1 MLRPAAFAVALVGL
15 LSGPSLALTPQ
26 QKVATDLLRAVGA
39 TAAPCVQIVP
49 QAEYRTLKAEDQAGR
64 VVCGRY
70 AGSVR
75 AARERCTAKFPAQVV
90 TPWATQ
96 RNRMTGVF
104 QQAGYEYRVTLTC
117 TDRRMVVQIVKLT

>member
-15 LSGPSLALTPQ
+15 LSGPCLALTPQ

-39 TAAPCVQIVP
+39 TAAPCVQIIP
-49 QAEYRTLKAEDQAGR
+49 QAEYRTLKAEDLAGR